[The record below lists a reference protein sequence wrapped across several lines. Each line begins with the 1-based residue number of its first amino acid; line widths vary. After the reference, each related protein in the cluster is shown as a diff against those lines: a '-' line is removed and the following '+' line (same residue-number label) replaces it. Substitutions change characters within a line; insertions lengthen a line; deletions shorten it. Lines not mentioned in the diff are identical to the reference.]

1 MNLMEIIDQ
10 EVRNSILADNKP
22 YLLVDASAGAGK
34 TTIMVEK
41 ANWYIHFG
49 HLENYQQVLMITFTR
64 LATRQIRDKVEE
76 LLRKK
81 ETEYINPEYI
91 KNFTIKTTEAFINSE
106 VIRPFVRDALGRD
119 FPEEDFL
126 TNYYDN
132 FNTYESGKKKL
143 QESKVLGAY
152 NNKRKNFSY
161 ELALDILRKSYNARE
176 CLKAR
181 YPIIMIDEYQDVD
194 ADMHKLFMY
203 LKNTLKI
210 KLFIVGDIKQGL
222 YGFKGAD
229 PEIFRSLS
237 QIEQF
242 KSYQLIK
249 NFRSHASI
257 VDYSY
262 HFFESNFEVD
272 FEEDKVYLYNSGMGS
287 TEFLSY
293 INKSPDESVA
303 YLFSRRN
310 QWFANQGIWEKNN
323 FVYLDNPPLDSGFPN
338 FDILEP
344 VLKIYHD
351 HENYN
356 IFEMLEDMSVDLTD
370 FNQSLAER
378 IQIHLSSQNEK
389 IFEVIEKLLN
399 KKITASEK
407 TAFQESQSE
416 KWKPNFSKKQIKR
429 VAMTIHAAKGLE
441 FDHVYL
447 HADSFYPPS
456 TFHGMSSLN
465 KEQHYVAITR
475 PKKSLYIELNS
486 SYKALLLEKEILE

>member
-1 MNLMEIIDQ
+1 MKIIDQ

-41 ANWYIHFG
+41 SNWYIHFG
-49 HLENYQQVLMITFTR
+49 HVENYQQVLMITFTR

-81 ETEYINPEYI
+81 ETEYIKPEYI
-91 KNFTIKTTEAFINSE
+91 KNFNIKTTEAFINSE

-132 FNTYESGKKKL
+132 FHSYEAGKKKL
-143 QESKVLGAY
+143 KESKVLGAY
-152 NNKRKNFSY
+152 SNKRKNFSY
-161 ELALDILRKSYNARE
+161 ELALDILKKSYNARE
-176 CLKAR
+176 YLKAR

-210 KLFIVGDIKQGL
+210 QLFIVGDIKQGL

-229 PEIFRSLS
+229 PEIFQSLS
-237 QIEQF
+237 KIEQF
-242 KSYQLIK
+242 KSYQLIN

-257 VDYSY
+257 IDYSY
-262 HFFESNFEVD
+262 QFFESNFEVD
-272 FEEDKVYLYNSGMGS
+272 FKEDKVFLYNSGVGS

-293 INKSPDESVA
+293 INKYPDESVA

-310 QWFANQGIWEKNN
+310 QWFANQDIWEENN

-356 IFEMLEDMSVDLTD
+356 IFEMLDDINVDLTA
-370 FNQSLAER
+370 NNLILAER
-378 IQIHLSSQNEK
+378 IQIHLSSK
-389 IFEVIEKLLN
+389 SVKVFEVIQKLSN
-399 KKITASEK
+399 KKVSASEK
-407 TAFQESQSE
+407 TAFQESQNE
-416 KWKPNFSKKQIKR
+416 KWKPNFSKKKIKK

-441 FDHVYL
+441 FDHVYIN
-447 HADSFYPPS
+447 ADSFYPPS
-456 TFHGMSSLN
+456 TFHGPSSLN

-475 PKKSLYIELNS
+475 PKKSLSIELNS
-486 SYKALLLEKEILE
+486 KYKGLLVEKRILEQEN